1 MKLDVKVG
9 AGKLAAGSYDVWLV
23 NLYRDDTGQVIG
35 CSASQ
40 AGALTVKSGQSTFR
54 GSVSRYTGSYEV
66 AGLRRADLGPGLRDR
81 ARDRQ
86 RAVGPAAYD
95 FSGCPLTLRGQPER
109 GSHAREAADGV
120 PGPRA
125 AGGSGR
131 AKGRFRW
138 EARSSGRC
146 SRCCC

>member
-1 MKLDVKVG
+1 MKLDIKVG

-40 AGALTVKSGQSTFR
+40 AGALTVKSGPVDVPRLGQPLHRQLR
-54 GSVSRYTGSYEV
+54 G
-66 AGLRRADLGPGLRDR
+66 AGVRRADLGPGLRDR

-86 RAVGPAAYD
+86 RAVEAAAYD

-109 GSHAREAADGV
+109 GSHARE
-120 PGPRA
+120 
-125 AGGSGR
+125 GS
-131 AKGRFRW
+131 
-138 EARSSGRC
+138 
-146 SRCCC
+146 